1 VHAAEQSR
9 PDVAERREAWR
20 AGQGALAH
28 RRLIFLDE
36 TGASTN
42 MVRRR
47 GWGPIGERVLGHA
60 PGGHWKTTTFLAGLA
75 AEGIVAPF
83 VLDGPINQEIFTAY
97 VREILVPSLQP
108 GDVVILDNLSSH
120 KGVEA
125 RVLIEAAG
133 AELLFLPPY
142 SPDLN
147 PIELAFA
154 KLKELLRK
162 AAARTRD
169 ALWALIGA
177 LLDAF
182 TPEECSAYIRHAG
195 YVPT

>member
-1 VHAAEQSR
+1 MHAAEQTR
-9 PDVAERREAWR
+9 PDVAARREAWR
-20 AGQGALAH
+20 AAQPALAS

-36 TGASTN
+36 TGAATD
-42 MVRRR
+42 MVRLR
-47 GWGPIGERVLGHA
+47 GWGPVGERVLGRA
-60 PGGHWKTTTFLAGLA
+60 PGGHWKTTTFLAGLT
-75 AEGIVAPF
+75 AEGFVAPF
-83 VLDGPINQEIFTAY
+83 VLDGPINQEIFTEY
-97 VREILVPSLQP
+97 VRQVLVPALKP

-120 KGVEA
+120 KGGEA
-125 RVLIEAAG
+125 RALIEAAG

-162 AAARTRD
+162 AAERTCE
-169 ALWALIGA
+169 ALWDRIGA

-195 YVPT
+195 YAP

>member
-1 VHAAEQSR
+1 MR
-9 PDVAERREAWR
+9 PDVAAQREAWR
-20 AGQGALAH
+20 ASQEALAD

-36 TGASTN
+36 TGAATD
-42 MVRRR
+42 MVRLR
-47 GWGPIGERVLGHA
+47 GWGPIGERVLDHA
-60 PGGHWKTTTFLAGLA
+60 PYGHWRTTTFLAGLT
-75 AEGIVAPF
+75 AEGLIAPF
-83 VLDGPINQEIFTAY
+83 VLDGPMNQEIFTAY
-97 VREILVPSLQP
+97 VLQVLVPALKP

-120 KGVEA
+120 KGVKA
-125 RVLIEAAG
+125 RALIEAAG

-147 PIELAFA
+147 PIEMAFS

-162 AAARTRD
+162 AAERTCE
-169 ALWALIGA
+169 ALWSRIGA
-177 LLDAF
+177 LLDEF